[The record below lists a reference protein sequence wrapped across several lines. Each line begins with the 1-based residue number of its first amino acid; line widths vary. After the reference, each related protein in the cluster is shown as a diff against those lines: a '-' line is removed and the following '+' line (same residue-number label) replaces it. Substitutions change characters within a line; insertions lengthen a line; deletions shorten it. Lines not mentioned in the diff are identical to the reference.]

1 MQYKTKLFSSH
12 LRGEGSKVPSSLAVE
27 LEEVGV
33 ELGEGGPVRD
43 RQQGH
48 TRVLR
53 GLKEDEVFGLE
64 RFFGS
69 G

>member
-1 MQYKTKLFSSH
+1 M
-12 LRGEGSKVPSSLAVE
+12 
-27 LEEVGV
+27 

-48 TRVLR
+48 TRVLS

-64 RFFGS
+64 IFLVQGEGFQKKT
-69 G
+69 